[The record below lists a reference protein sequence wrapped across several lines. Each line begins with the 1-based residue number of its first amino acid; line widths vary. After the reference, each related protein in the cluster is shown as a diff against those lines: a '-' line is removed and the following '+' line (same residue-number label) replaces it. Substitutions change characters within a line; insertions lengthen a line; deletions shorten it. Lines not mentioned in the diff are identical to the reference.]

1 MEVHISPLGGV
12 IQRLFVPDIEGN
24 LEDVV
29 LGFDDMAPYADG
41 RSPYFGAV
49 VGRVANRIAKGIFTL
64 EGRTYKLATNNGPN
78 ALHGGKRGFD
88 KVIWQ
93 GARISHPDGDAL
105 RLTYTSRDGE
115 EGYPGTLIA
124 TLTYIMTRE
133 GMLKVIFE
141 ATADKQTPVNIVQH
155 SYFNLAGHA
164 SGSALDHT
172 LYINGDHYTPLEE
185 TAIPTGE
192 IAPVAGTPF
201 DFSDEHTIRESIGQ
215 VPGGYDH
222 NYVLFGMARQAKFI
236 VKNGAA
242 SNTPKLAAKL
252 TDPKSGRSVKVLTT
266 APGMQFY
273 SGNFIEGVHGKGGA
287 VYNKHAGVCL
297 ETQGFPNAVNEH
309 AFPSVIL
316 GPGERYRHEVDYQFS
331 NT

>member
-12 IQRLFVPDIEGN
+12 IQRLLVPDAEGK

-29 LGFDDMAPYADG
+29 LGFDDMALYTGDG
-41 RSPYFGAV
+41 SFYFGAV
-49 VGRVANRIAKGIFTL
+49 VGRVANRIAKGVFNL
-64 EGRTYKLATNNGPN
+64 EGRQYKLATNNGPN

-93 GARISHPDGDAL
+93 GARISHPEGDAL
-105 RLTYTSRDGE
+105 RLTYTSKDGE

-124 TLTYIMTRE
+124 TVTYIMTRE

-141 ATADKQTPVNIVQH
+141 ATTDKQTPVNIVQH

-172 LYINGDHYTPLEE
+172 LYINGDHYTPLDE
-185 TAIPTGE
+185 TAVPTGE
-192 IAPVAGTPF
+192 IVSVVGTPF
-201 DFSDEHTIRESIGQ
+201 DFTEEHSIRESIGQ

-222 NYVLFGMARQAKFI
+222 NYVLFGMGRQAKFI

-242 SNTPKLAAKL
+242 SNMPKLAAKL
-252 TDPKSGRSVKVLTT
+252 RDPKSGRCLKVLTT

-273 SGNFIEGVHGKGGA
+273 TANYVDGVHGKGGA
-287 VYNKHAGVCL
+287 VYNKHAGICL
-297 ETQGFPNAVNEH
+297 ETQAFPNAVNEH

-331 NT
+331 NA